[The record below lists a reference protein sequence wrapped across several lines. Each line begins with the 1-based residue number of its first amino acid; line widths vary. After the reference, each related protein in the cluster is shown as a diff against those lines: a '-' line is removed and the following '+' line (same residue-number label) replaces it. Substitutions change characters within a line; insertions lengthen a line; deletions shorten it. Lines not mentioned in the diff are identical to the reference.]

1 MESKQQKVLRLVF
14 LSMMIGLGV
23 VISPILRVEGMCPMA
38 HLINIT
44 CSVMLGPW
52 YSLLCATLIGIIRM
66 MPIKVAHKREYQ
78 GPSITE
84 QVMLIRWAMGHMPS
98 TRRMGE
104 ITTPRPII
112 MDKNTRRRTFCCLLS
127 IKKLHSFMGPAGRS
141 FRRGVDSIFRTHS
154 PAPERRQK
162 PVVTVG
168 TVVPSQPGTRAPSLQ
183 NEYRSRALPLD
194 RI

>member
-1 MESKQQKVLRLVF
+1 MTV
-14 LSMMIGLGV
+14 
-23 VISPILRVEGMCPMA
+23 
-38 HLINIT
+38 
-44 CSVMLGPW
+44 
-52 YSLLCATLIGIIRM
+52 IRM
-66 MPIKVAHKREYQ
+66 MPIRVAHRREYQ

-127 IKKLHSFMGPAGRS
+127 IKKLHSFMDRCSRS
-141 FRRGVDSIFRTHS
+141 FRRGIDSISRIHS
-154 PAPERRQK
+154 TVPKRRPK
-162 PVVTVG
+162 PVMTVG
-168 TVVPSQPGTRAPSLQ
+168 TLVPSQPGTRAPSLQ

-194 RI
+194 RYKYSRLDGIVQGKRQNPPFPPQSKQVYNIKYDRTRPGSETVPDP